1 MKAVFYMLLPTE
13 FLIPE
18 DVHLKP
24 QELEIDGYSISIFE
38 PEYAS
43 INPEYAAQLTE
54 VAMTEIAKN
63 LRPDPKPR
71 LTGVVKADG
80 KQTRVANLIHIEFHK
95 DEFDRRRSG
104 GVGDPPL
111 ALIEKIALDFILRLR
126 AVSQANHLKPVHLD
140 SAPSRLEYLTDDNSE
155 LPPDP
160 NLFRSY
166 FKSSRSVQTVMLY
179 ESVWNRATELL
190 AEFPYQP
197 KSYDTL
203 IQDAFAALPE
213 IGTPIL
219 LANSALETLI
229 DFAFQEMLGSVKE
242 PELWAWILDRG
253 DWRKE
258 PSTAEKYDVLLKSLS
273 GKSLKDDHELW
284 EAFQLLRGIRNN
296 FVHDGKS
303 VFGKKEEQVTQSMT
317 RELLSKAIKIIEFV
331 ENLLPAEKRRPIPK
345 KEHTSEII
353 MMILRPDEKNL
364 GALPES
370 PPSHEEQQK

>member
-1 MKAVFYMLLPTE
+1 MKAVFYMLLPAE
-13 FLIPE
+13 FFIPE

-24 QELEIDGYSISIFE
+24 QELEIDGYRVSIFE

-43 INPEYAAQLTE
+43 IDPKYGDQLSE
-54 VAMTEIAKN
+54 VAMTEVAKN

-71 LTGVVKADG
+71 LTGMVKADS

-95 DEFDRRRSG
+95 EEFDRRRAR
-104 GVGDPPL
+104 GVQDPPL
-111 ALIEKIALDFILRLR
+111 TLIEKITLDFILRLR
-126 AVSQANHLKPVHLD
+126 TVSQANHLMPVHLD
-140 SAPSRLEYLTDDNSE
+140 SAPSRLEYLADDNSE
-155 LPPDP
+155 LPPNP

-166 FKSSRSVQTVMLY
+166 FKGSRSVKTVILY

-190 AEFPYQP
+190 ADFPYRP

-229 DFAFQEMLGSVKE
+229 DFAFQEMLDSVKE
-242 PELWAWILDRG
+242 PGLWAWILDRG

-273 GKSLKDDHELW
+273 GKSLKDEQELW
-284 EAFQLLRGIRNN
+284 ETFQLLRGIRNN
-296 FVHDGKS
+296 FVHDGKT
-303 VFGKKEEQVTQSMT
+303 VFGKKEEQVTQEMT
-317 RELLSKAIKIIEFV
+317 RELLSKTIKIIEFV
-331 ENLLPAEKRRPIPK
+331 ENLLPAEKRRPIAK
-345 KEHTSEII
+345 EEHTSEISI
-353 MMILRPDEKNL
+353 MMISHSGEKMP
-364 GALPES
+364 GALPELD
-370 PPSHEEQQK
+370 QGG